1 MLIKHSQYISH
12 KNIMEKINK
21 KNKLCHDMKKFN
33 ALHAIAENIFKNA
46 KAFLQRI
53 ILKNHG
59 PQFKI
64 KGFNI
69 YPVYGINS

>member
-1 MLIKHSQYISH
+1 
-12 KNIMEKINK
+12 ME
-21 KNKLCHDMKKFN
+21 KFN

-59 PQFKI
+59 PEFKI
-64 KGFNI
+64 KGFNL